1 MRQLIFAVIVFMI
14 IGTGWVFYL
23 QHNDNKFQES
33 LPKAP
38 ISPPVS
44 ATQEIK
50 SLETPQVSEVLK
62 QQAPVELPT
71 PGTNSEEKKES
82 LSEAETYT
90 QKLYKDMTSEFIET
104 PIELTDSDNRTD
116 SELSKPWLKPIA
128 EMSLTEIR
136 AEVKRRREALID
148 TFGDTP
154 EVALVNKYTTVESL
168 RDGRVTLDREDGL
181 AYIRAI
187 SVLWPEGQ
195 NPQVVKELEEMQRN
209 GWHVNSKKEFQNL
222 PGIE

>member
-14 IGTGWVFYL
+14 IGTVWLVYL
-23 QHNDNKFQES
+23 QHNNNKFQES

-38 ISPPVS
+38 ISLPVS
-44 ATQEIK
+44 DTQEIK

-71 PGTNSEEKKES
+71 PDTNSEQKKES
-82 LSEAETYT
+82 LSTVEAYT
-90 QKLYKDMTSEFIET
+90 QKLYEDMTSEFIET
-104 PIELTDSDNRTD
+104 PMELTDSDNMTD

-136 AEVKRRREALID
+136 AEVKRRREALIN
-148 TFGDTP
+148 TFGDIP
-154 EVALVNKYTTVESL
+154 EVALINKYTTVESL
-168 RDGRVTLDREDGL
+168 RDGRVTLDRGDGL

-195 NPQVVKELEEMQRN
+195 SPQVVKELEEMQRN
-209 GWHVNSKKEFQNL
+209 GWHVNSKPEFQNL